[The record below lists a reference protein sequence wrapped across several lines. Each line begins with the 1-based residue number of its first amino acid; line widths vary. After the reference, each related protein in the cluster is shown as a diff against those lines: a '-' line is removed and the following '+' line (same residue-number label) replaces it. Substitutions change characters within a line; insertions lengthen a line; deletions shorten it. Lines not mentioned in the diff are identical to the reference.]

1 MEELDNINSIFNE
14 FEKINEMFQESD
26 MECEQHFS
34 VLKNKIRRF
43 KRSSADVGLWSKYRK
58 LNKDDKKQFVQD
70 FMAEFN
76 CSMVTV
82 YNYIN
87 RRKPIKQSKLERI
100 KKIFAKYGINE
111 K

>member
-1 MEELDNINSIFNE
+1 MKELDNINGIFNE

-26 MECEQHFS
+26 MECEQPFS

-43 KRSSADVGLWSKYRK
+43 KRNNTEVGLWGKYRK
-58 LNKDDKKQFVQD
+58 LDKDDKKAFVQD
-70 FMAEFN
+70 FMSEFN

-87 RRKPIKQSKLERI
+87 RRKPIKQNKLERI